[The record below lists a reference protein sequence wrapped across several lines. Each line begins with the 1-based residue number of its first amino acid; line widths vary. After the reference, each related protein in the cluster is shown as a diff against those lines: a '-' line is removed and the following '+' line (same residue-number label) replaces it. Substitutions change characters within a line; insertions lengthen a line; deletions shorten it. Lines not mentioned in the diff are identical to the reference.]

1 MSEAVSGVF
10 VTGSDT
16 GVGKSVAA
24 AWMVSRLSARYW
36 KPVQSGLADESDSA
50 LVSRL
55 SGAESGRVLPETW
68 RLNAPLSPHESAR
81 LDGVE
86 IRLTDFLPPPMGER
100 PVVVEGAGG
109 VLVPLNGRDKMI
121 DLMVRLALPVVV
133 VARTAL
139 GTINHTL
146 LTLEA
151 LRRRDLEVV
160 GVILS
165 GPVNR
170 VNREAIMGFGGVSL
184 LAEIPWLDP
193 LTPEALA
200 AVSPWDGAAWALFG
214 RRLGVS

>member
-1 MSEAVSGVF
+1 MSECGPGVF
-10 VTGSDT
+10 VTGTDT

-24 AWMVSRLSARYW
+24 AWLARRLNACYW
-36 KPVQSGLADESDSA
+36 KPVQSGLEDETDSMLVARLAAIGAD
-50 LVSRL
+50 RIW
-55 SGAESGRVLPETW
+55 PETH
-68 RLNAPLSPHESAR
+68 RLHAPLSPHESAR

-86 IRLTDFLPPPMGER
+86 IGLADFVWSESGGR

-109 VLVPLNGRDKMI
+109 VMVPLNGRDRMI

-151 LRRRDLEVV
+151 LRARRLEVA

-165 GPVNR
+165 GLPNR
-170 VNREAIMGFGGVSL
+170 VNREAIMGFGGVAL

-193 LTPEALA
+193 LTPDVLA
-200 AVSPWDGAAWALFG
+200 AVSPWPGEGWEALG
-214 RRLGVS
+214 RRMAG